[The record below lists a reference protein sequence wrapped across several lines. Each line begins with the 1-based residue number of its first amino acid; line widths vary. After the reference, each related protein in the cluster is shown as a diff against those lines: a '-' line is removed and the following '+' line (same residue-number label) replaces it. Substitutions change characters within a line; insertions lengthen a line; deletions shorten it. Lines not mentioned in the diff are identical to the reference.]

1 MGQERGWPP
10 FRAWSQSSP
19 GLGVR
24 EPLVCHWWPLLI
36 SQPLLASTSAQ
47 RWVGR
52 ASLGSSSLHQ
62 APPSALEML
71 REQLQ
76 GGPWL
81 GWGWCRRRCLASG
94 PDRPASLC
102 PSLSLSSCLIRVPS
116 VPLTPPAPPSYIVS
130 GCLSTVSPPPRH
142 SQPKKQNQ
150 EKEAQPQP
158 LLPTLCKRTPFSLF
172 LLTHHPTLISCLQ
185 PSSALTL
192 LLHSQ
197 NAFFPRSSA
206 TTCHQASPLCGSTA
220 ATPPPLPGFP
230 PATSGVAITAS
241 SREGNSSAEP

>member
-36 SQPLLASTSAQ
+36 SQPLLASTSLQ

-81 GWGWCRRRCLASG
+81 GLGVVQEKVLGQWHRPPCFPVPFPVPFLLSHPG
-94 PDRPASLC
+94 PHRAIDPSCASLLHC
-102 PSLSLSSCLIRVPS
+102 QWLPVYSL
-116 VPLTPPAPPSYIVS
+116 
-130 GCLSTVSPPPRH
+130 PPRH
-142 SQPKKQNQ
+142 SQLMKQNQ

-158 LLPTLCKRTPFSLF
+158 LPLTRCKRTPFSLF

-192 LLHSQ
+192 LLHSR

-241 SREGNSSAEP
+241 SREGNSSA